1 MDNFGGGSFAIKN
14 QLMRNFE
21 TGNVIIDLLI
31 GSILC
36 TAITTLFRVVDLY
49 KLGENIK
56 KLLCYNNR
64 YKSSIFLEYSKTGLT
79 DSFKGIL

>member
-31 GSILC
+31 GSIPIQRLPPY
-36 TAITTLFRVVDLY
+36 F
-49 KLGENIK
+49 E
-56 KLLCYNNR
+56 
-64 YKSSIFLEYSKTGLT
+64 
-79 DSFKGIL
+79 